1 MDTDMDTAD
10 SARGA
15 ASAETP
21 LEAHDGVPA
30 GMGEAAGEA
39 AGEAMGEAAGAN
51 AMAGRLAGPSEAVLM
66 AADAGEA
73 FGGGLVAI
81 ADASAAS
88 RSSARRR
95 ARSTQHAH

>member
-10 SARGA
+10 SAWGA

-66 AADAGEA
+66 GVGGPEEEDGVGE
-73 FGGGLVAI
+73 
-81 ADASAAS
+81 
-88 RSSARRR
+88 
-95 ARSTQHAH
+95 